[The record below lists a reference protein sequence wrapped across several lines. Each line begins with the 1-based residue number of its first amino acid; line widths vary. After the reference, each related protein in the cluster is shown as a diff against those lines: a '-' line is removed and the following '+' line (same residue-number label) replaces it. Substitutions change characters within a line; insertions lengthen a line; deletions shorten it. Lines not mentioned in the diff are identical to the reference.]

1 MLRPLIDR
9 LFRAYEA
16 RDKEA
21 ALACYAD
28 DVVLVDPH
36 YPGARMEGKAALAD
50 SVDWAF
56 ENARSLGFSVRH
68 AFEEVGDDDGVERA
82 VVEVDSH
89 HVWADGAEARFPQ
102 LFVFEAR
109 DGLVTEVRAYQM
121 YPPPA

>member
-16 RDKEA
+16 KDKTA

-56 ENARSLGFSVRH
+56 ENARSLGFTVRH
-68 AFEEVGDDDGVERA
+68 VFLEVGDADDVERA

-89 HVWADGAEARFPQ
+89 HVWADGTEARFPQ